1 MTNLSGKRCLI
12 DTNLL
17 ISYINKSH
25 PFHQKAKQI
34 FLQIING
41 DFQAV
46 LSSQNI
52 LELAAVLVHAFKI
65 SKKEAAADI
74 EAIVNSHLFDVI
86 YPPANVLN
94 KFLYLMKKET
104 PLHVVDLFLIATALE
119 NQVEV
124 IITTDKK
131 FKEVKDIE
139 VLVI

>member
-17 ISYINKSH
+17 VSYINKNH
-25 PFHQKAKQI
+25 PFHQKTKQI

-65 SKKEAAADI
+65 PKKEVAADI
-74 EAIVNSHLFDVI
+74 EAIVNSHLFEFI
-86 YPPANVLN
+86 YPTANVLN
-94 KFLYLMKKET
+94 KFFYLIKKET
-104 PLHVVDLFLIATALE
+104 SLHMVDLFLIATALE

-131 FKEVKDIE
+131 FKELKDIS
-139 VLVI
+139 VWLI